1 MNTPEKVYLFMLGI
15 SKICLENLIFVQ
27 FRKFTKKEMKLLL
40 FYILLV
46 EVPGVVLGKKMKK
59 KMLFVNN
66 KGIDFL
72 PETHIF

>member
-46 EVPGVVLGKKMKK
+46 EVPGVVRGEKNEEKNVVCKQQR
-59 KMLFVNN
+59 N
-66 KGIDFL
+66 
-72 PETHIF
+72 